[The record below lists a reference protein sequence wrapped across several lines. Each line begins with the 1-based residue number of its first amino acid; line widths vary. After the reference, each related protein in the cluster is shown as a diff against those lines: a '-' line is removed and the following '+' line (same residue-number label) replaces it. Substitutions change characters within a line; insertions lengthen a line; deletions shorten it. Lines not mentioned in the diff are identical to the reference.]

1 MSEPQTVQTEQINE
15 LKSAHKTR
23 RKISLYNGTEKLSD
37 LGVPLAE
44 SNGAAIKRA
53 MAELQ
58 RSPILTHAVFRDR
71 KGKQW
76 VIPRA
81 TSFLKRLKIQFSA
94 S

>member
-15 LKSAHKTR
+15 VKSAHKTR

-81 TSFLKRLKIQFSA
+81 ISFIKRLKIQFFA
-94 S
+94 N

>member
-1 MSEPQTVQTEQINE
+1 VSDQKTAQAEEANE
-15 LKSAHKTR
+15 IKGAQRAR

-53 MAELQ
+53 LSELQ

-81 TSFLKRLKIQFSA
+81 ISVVKRLKIRFLA

>member
-1 MSEPQTVQTEQINE
+1 MSGLKTAQTEESNE
-15 LKSAHKTR
+15 IISAQRMR

-53 MAELQ
+53 LSELQ

-81 TSFLKRLKIQFSA
+81 ISVLKRLKIRFLA